1 MLLAF
6 CCPDCGGR
14 LNSLA
19 LPQSSF
25 KTLRLSCDSRANVL
39 TVFRLLFL
47 TPHVGYF
54 VSLHAT
60 TVSSKPSFRAPWRV
74 GNAVV
79 GGSNA
84 GLTTSKSGHPCPC
97 QNCTQGPP
105 AEKTGEGSLVNRSS
119 CPTDGPVGQWAELN
133 YVQRAGWP
141 FPLQRLLDGLVII
154 VIIFV
159 TCDD

>member
-1 MLLAF
+1 MDNIKQWAF
-6 CCPDCGGR
+6 
-14 LNSLA
+14 LSMSE
-19 LPQSSF
+19 LP
-25 KTLRLSCDSRANVL
+25 
-39 TVFRLLFL
+39 
-47 TPHVGYF
+47 
-54 VSLHAT
+54 
-60 TVSSKPSFRAPWRV
+60 
-74 GNAVV
+74 
-79 GGSNA
+79 
-84 GLTTSKSGHPCPC
+84 
-97 QNCTQGPP
+97 QGPP